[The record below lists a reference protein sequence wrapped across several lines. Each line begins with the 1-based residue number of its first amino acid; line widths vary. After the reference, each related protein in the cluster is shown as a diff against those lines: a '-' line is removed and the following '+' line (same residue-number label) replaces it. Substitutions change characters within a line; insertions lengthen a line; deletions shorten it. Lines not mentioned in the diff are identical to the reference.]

1 MKEGVQLANND
12 IEAKQKAKKIM
23 YDSVQKKASDIF
35 IIAGKPAGIKTG
47 KKMENLDSNMVSPK
61 ISEELVYGMYL
72 LAGRHMDVLKEKG
85 DDDFSF
91 AIHGLARFRVNAFKQ
106 RGTLAAVIRV
116 VHFSIPKP
124 EDIGI
129 PDAVI
134 NAANLQKGLV
144 LVTGPAGSGK
154 STTLACIIHKI
165 NTEAEKHII
174 TLEDPIEYLHSH
186 GKSIVTQREISID
199 TENYTSAIR
208 SAIRQSPDVI
218 LLGEMRDYETMSAAI
233 TAAETGHLVFST
245 LHTSGCSN
253 SIDRIIDS
261 FPPEQQKQVSL
272 QLSMVL
278 QCVISQQLI
287 PGLSG
292 SIVPV
297 FEIMTA
303 TTAVKNMIREQKI
316 PQIKGLISSSF
327 NSDIISMDSS
337 LVSLYQ
343 KGKISK
349 DTALAYSE
357 NPGLIMK
364 RL

>member
-1 MKEGVQLANND
+1 MEEND
-12 IEAKQKAKKIM
+12 TGTIQKVKKM
-23 YDSVQKKASDIF
+23 MDDAVQKKASDIF
-35 IIAGKPAGIKTG
+35 IVAGKPAGIKTG
-47 KKMENLDSNMVSPK
+47 KRMENLDNNNITPE
-61 ISEELVYGMYL
+61 ISEGLVYGMYL
-72 LAGRHMDVLKEKG
+72 LADRNMDILKETG

-106 RGTLAAVIRV
+106 RGTLAAVVRI
-116 VHFSIPKP
+116 VHFSIPDP

-129 PDAVI
+129 PDSVI
-134 NAANLQKGLV
+134 NTANLQKGLV
-144 LVTGPAGSGK
+144 LITGPAGSGK

-165 NTEAEKHII
+165 NIEAEKHII
-174 TLEDPIEYLHSH
+174 TLEDPIEYLHRH
-186 GKSIVTQREISID
+186 GKSTVTQREISID
-199 TENYTSAIR
+199 TESYASAIR

-218 LLGEMRDYETMSAAI
+218 LLGEMRDYEAMSAAI

-245 LHTSGCSN
+245 LHTSGCAN

-261 FPPEQQKQVSL
+261 FPPEQQRQISL

-278 QCVISQQLI
+278 QSVISQQLI
-287 PGLSG
+287 PDVNGG
-292 SIVPV
+292 VVPA

-303 TTAVKNMIREQKI
+303 TTAIKNMIREQKL
-316 PQIKGLISSSF
+316 PQINGFIASSS
-327 NSDIISMDSS
+327 NDTIMSMDSN
-337 LVSLYQ
+337 LISLYK

-357 NPGLIMK
+357 NPEIISK